1 LTAWPM
7 IFRDALGADA
17 PVEVPQSVTNGFRGL
32 AAIRK
37 NPIEQFP
44 RRQRLLLKMNRAQS

>member
-1 LTAWPM
+1 M